1 MLANLFKEESAQLS
15 HLCNLLNNEDVL
27 YTKRLSETLYAFY
40 AISKMILVKSQDVVV
55 GYQSIKKLARV
66 TNLFSV
72 YVDDY

>member
-1 MLANLFKEESAQLS
+1 
-15 HLCNLLNNEDVL
+15 
-27 YTKRLSETLYAFY
+27 
-40 AISKMILVKSQDVVV
+40 MILVKSQDVVV